1 MKINPI
7 MISRAL
13 AFLAIALAGAVL
25 IYAVFFFPQPM
36 SKPTGNDAKEASA
49 DCYEIA
55 AQRKD
60 WPEVRAMGRDNFIS
74 VTECDRILKLI
85 DIEKQKQFDARKRA
99 ALDEL
104 NGVKK

>member
-1 MKINPI
+1 MRKDPI
-7 MISRAL
+7 ILARAL
-13 AFLAIALAGAVL
+13 AFLAIALAGATL
-25 IYAVFFFPQPM
+25 IYVVFYYPSPV

-74 VTECDRILKLI
+74 LTECDRILKLI

-99 ALDEL
+99 ALNEL